1 MNIHASQVSDLQSEL
16 PPDAGDVPAWLEEA
30 LLVPREEGWVQSGGC
45 DIHYFR
51 WGNPEN
57 PGLLLMHGFLA
68 HARCF
73 AFIAPFLAK
82 HYHVVAFDLSGMG
95 DSGVRDAYP
104 EDLRA
109 AEVEDVARATGL
121 FEHPAK
127 PIVIAHSYGGH
138 VALTAM
144 QDRHELFGGLII
156 CDLMVLRPERLIAH
170 FETEKPMRSD
180 RSRPNRVYADY
191 DEAKARFRL
200 APPQPVSVP
209 ALFDYMA
216 YHSLKQV
223 EGGWT
228 WKFDISVFESDFGV
242 KERMLRQGETIARTP
257 GRKAI
262 VYGED
267 SVLFDDD
274 SAEYVHESIRKCG
287 EAEMPIVGIPG
298 ARHHLMLDEPI
309 AFVSVLRTLLA
320 QWSAQGDS

>member
-1 MNIHASQVSDLQSEL
+1 MNTSASQVPDLSKEL
-16 PPDAGDVPAWLEEA
+16 PPDAREVPPWLEEA
-30 LLVPREEGWVQSGGC
+30 LLVSREEGWVQSGGC

-51 WGNPEN
+51 WGNPDK

-73 AFIAPFLAK
+73 AFIAPFLARD
-82 HYHVVAFDLSGMG
+82 YHVVAFDLSGMG
-95 DSGVRDAYP
+95 NSGVRDSYP
-104 EDLRA
+104 DEVRA

-121 FEHPAK
+121 FEHAVK

-144 QDRHELFGGLII
+144 QDRHDLFGGLII
-156 CDLMVLRPERLIAH
+156 CDLMVLRPERLKAH
-170 FETEKPMRSD
+170 FENEKPMRSD
-180 RSRPNRVYADY
+180 RSRPNRIYPDY
-191 DEAKARFRL
+191 PTAKTRFRL
-200 APPQPVSVP
+200 EPPQPAGVP

-216 YHSLKQV
+216 YHSLKEV

-228 WKFDISVFESDFGV
+228 WKFDISVFESDFGM
-242 KERMLRQGETIARTP
+242 KERMQRQGETIARTP

-274 SAEYVHESIRKCG
+274 SADYVRECVRECGTASIP
-287 EAEMPIVGIPG
+287 MIGIPG
-298 ARHHLMLDEPI
+298 ARHHLMVDEPI
-309 AFVSVLRTLLA
+309 AFASVLRTLLA
-320 QWSAQGDS
+320 QWAATAAP

>member
-1 MNIHASQVSDLQSEL
+1 MNTQTSAVPDLAKEL
-16 PPDAGDVPAWLEEA
+16 PPDAAEAPEWLQEA
-30 LLVPREEGWVQSGGC
+30 LLVPREEGWIASGGC

-73 AFIAPFLAK
+73 AFIAPFLAEN
-82 HYHVVAFDLSGMG
+82 YHVVAFDLSGMG
-95 DSGVRDAYP
+95 DSGVREHYSDA
-104 EDLRA
+104 DRA

-121 FEHPAK
+121 LDHAQK
-127 PIVIAHSYGGH
+127 PIVVAHSYGGH

-156 CDLMVLRPERLIAH
+156 CDLMVLRPERLERW
-170 FETEKPMRSD
+170 FGQEKPLRSD
-180 RSRPNRVYADY
+180 PSRPNRVYPDY
-191 DEAKARFRL
+191 ETARGRFVL
-200 APPQPVSVP
+200 SPPQPVNVP
-209 ALFDYMA
+209 ILFDYMA
-216 YHSLKQV
+216 FHSLKQV

-228 WKFDISVFESDFGV
+228 WKFDTSVFQSDFGHR
-242 KERMLRQGETIARTP
+242 ERMFRQGRIIADTP

-262 VYGED
+262 VYGQD

-274 SAEYVHESIRKCG
+274 SARYIHECG
-287 EAEMPIVGIPG
+287 AIDVPIIGIPG

-309 AFVSVLRTLLA
+309 AFVSVLRTILA
-320 QWSAQGDS
+320 QWRLQS

>member
-1 MNIHASQVSDLQSEL
+1 MNTQATSIPNLATEL
-16 PPDAGDVPAWLEEA
+16 PPDASDVPAWLEEA
-30 LLVPREEGWVQSGGC
+30 LLVPRDEGWVESGGC

-68 HARCF
+68 HSRCF
-73 AFIAPFLAK
+73 AFIAPFLAEN
-82 HYHVVAFDLSGMG
+82 YHVVAFDLSGMG
-95 DSGVRDAYP
+95 DSGVRDTYP
-104 EDLRA
+104 DAVRA

-121 FEHPAK
+121 FDHAIK

-138 VALTAM
+138 VGVTAM

-156 CDLMVLRPERLIAH
+156 CDLMVLRPERLQAH
-170 FETEKPMRSD
+170 FDQGNPMRSD
-180 RSRPNRVYADY
+180 RSRPNRVYPDY
-191 DEAKARFRL
+191 ESAKGRFVL
-200 APPQPVSVP
+200 SPSQPVNVP
-209 ALFDYMA
+209 SLFDYMA

-228 WKFDISVFESDFGV
+228 WKFDTSVFQSDFGSA
-242 KERMLRQGETIARTP
+242 ERMLRQGQTIAETP

-262 VYGED
+262 VYGQN

-274 SAEYVHESIRKCG
+274 SADYIRESGGTDIPTI
-287 EAEMPIVGIPG
+287 AIPG

-309 AFVSVLRTLLA
+309 AFVSVLRSILA
-320 QWSAQGDS
+320 QWSAQDSH

>member
-1 MNIHASQVSDLQSEL
+1 MNTHATAVPDLASEL
-16 PPDAGDVPAWLEEA
+16 PPDSRDVPSWLEEA
-30 LLVPREEGWVQSGGC
+30 LLVPREEGWVKSGGC

-57 PGLLLMHGFLA
+57 PPLLLMHGFLA

-73 AFIAPFLAK
+73 AFIAPFLAQQ
-82 HYHVVAFDLSGMG
+82 YHVVAFDLSGMG
-95 DSGVRDAYP
+95 DSGVRESYP
-104 EDLRA
+104 DPVRA

-121 FEHPAK
+121 FEHAVK

-144 QDRHELFGGLII
+144 QDRHPLFGGLII
-156 CDLMVLRPERLIAH
+156 CDLMVLRPERLRAH
-170 FETEKPMRSD
+170 FATGKPLRSD
-180 RSRPNRVYADY
+180 RNRPNRIYPDY
-191 DEAKARFRL
+191 ETARERYVL
-200 APPQPVSVP
+200 SPPQPVNVP
-209 ALFDYMA
+209 CLFDYMA

-228 WKFDISVFESDFGV
+228 WKFDTSVFESDFGV
-242 KERMLRQGETIARTP
+242 SERMLKQGEMIAATP

-262 VYGED
+262 VYGQD

-274 SAEYVHESIRKCG
+274 SADYVRECG
-287 EAEMPIVGIPG
+287 AAGVPIIGIPG

-309 AFVSVLRTLLA
+309 AFVSVLRTVLA
-320 QWSAQGDS
+320 QWGVQGS

>member
-1 MNIHASQVSDLQSEL
+1 MNTQATSIPNLATEL
-16 PPDAGDVPAWLEEA
+16 PPDAVDVPAWLEEA
-30 LLVPREEGWVQSGGC
+30 LLVPRDEGWVESGGC

-68 HARCF
+68 HSRCF
-73 AFIAPFLAK
+73 AFIAPFLAEN
-82 HYHVVAFDLSGMG
+82 YHVVAFDLSGMG
-95 DSGVRDAYP
+95 DSGVRDTYP
-104 EDLRA
+104 DAVRA

-121 FEHPAK
+121 FDHAIK

-138 VALTAM
+138 VGVTAM

-156 CDLMVLRPERLIAH
+156 CDLMVLRPERLKAH
-170 FETEKPMRSD
+170 FDQGKPMRSD
-180 RSRPNRVYADY
+180 RSRPNRVYPDY
-191 DEAKARFRL
+191 ESAKGRFVL
-200 APPQPVSVP
+200 SPTQPVNVP
-209 ALFDYMA
+209 SLFDYMA

-228 WKFDISVFESDFGV
+228 WKFDTSVFQSDFGSA
-242 KERMLRQGETIARTP
+242 ERMLRQGQTIAETP

-262 VYGED
+262 VYGQN

-274 SAEYVHESIRKCG
+274 SADYIRESGGTDIPTI
-287 EAEMPIVGIPG
+287 AIPG

-309 AFVSVLRTLLA
+309 AFVSVLRSILA
-320 QWSAQGDS
+320 HWGAQSLA

>member
-1 MNIHASQVSDLQSEL
+1 MNTHVTAVPELAQEL
-16 PPDAGDVPAWLEEA
+16 PPDAREIPAWLEEA
-30 LLVPREEGWVQSGGC
+30 LLVPREEGWVTSGGC

-51 WGNPEN
+51 WGNPQN

-73 AFIAPFLAK
+73 AFIAPFLARD
-82 HYHVVAFDLSGMG
+82 YHVVAFDLSGMG
-95 DSGVRDAYP
+95 DSGVRESYPDAV
-104 EDLRA
+104 RA
-109 AEVEDVARATGL
+109 AEVEDVARAAGL
-121 FEHPAK
+121 FEHAVK

-144 QDRHELFGGLII
+144 QTLHESFGGLII
-156 CDLMVLRPERLIAH
+156 CDLMVLRPDRLREH
-170 FETEKPMRSD
+170 FATEKPMRSD
-180 RSRPNRVYADY
+180 RSRPNRIYPDY
-191 DEAKARFRL
+191 EAAKSRFRL

-209 ALFDYMA
+209 SLFDYMA

-223 EGGWT
+223 DGGWT
-228 WKFDISVFESDFGV
+228 WKFDTSVFESDFGV
-242 KERMLRQGETIARTP
+242 HERMLRQGETIARTP

-274 SAEYVHESIRKCG
+274 SAAYVRECIRDC
-287 EAEMPIVGIPG
+287 ACPDMPIVGIPG

-309 AFVSVLRTLLA
+309 AFASVLRALLEA
-320 QWSAQGDS
+320 WRV